1 MDETWGSNAF
11 WILSCP
17 MHAEYNLTMQE
28 FAGVNEQ
35 HKYCNLACQKR
46 DIAIT
51 WQLITAWSVS
61 SIFTP
66 SRKLL
71 IIDLV
76 CVCVDD
82 DVYADSVQNSTKKL
96 SVLLPWYSNHKHKI
110 EELF

>member
-1 MDETWGSNAF
+1 MRSIKTTGGLTKRHGMDETWGANAF

-17 MHAEYNLTMQE
+17 MNAEYNLTMQE

-61 SIFTP
+61 SIFTA

-82 DVYADSVQNSTKKL
+82 DVYADDAFL
-96 SVLLPWYSNHKHKI
+96 DC
-110 EELF
+110 EEII